1 MIFPSSSPQHIL
13 LLLQHLWPKMLEEF
27 LGYIAPLGGIKQSV
41 SSHERARPMER
52 GEANQ
57 GLNV

>member
-27 LGYIAPLGGIKQSV
+27 LGYIAPLGGMKQSV
-41 SSHERARPMER
+41 SSHERVRPMER
-52 GEANQ
+52 KKEERQIKA
-57 GLNV
+57 